1 MIWVL
6 WASEK
11 WKDRETHT
19 NTDIQRQPDK
29 EGKRSRQRD
38 YLGTDLVC
46 KLAVQVLDLGVGLR
60 AMKGQRETQI
70 YRDRPT

>member
-6 WASEK
+6 LASEK

-19 NTDIQRQPDK
+19 HTDIQKQPDK

-46 KLAVQVLDLGVGLR
+46 ELAG
-60 AMKGQRETQI
+60 
-70 YRDRPT
+70 